1 MTEKYGYTKRKVYLT
16 QGPYIWAGTSVKVS
30 FILLIVAV
38 SRVYPRY
45 AEDRNEKQDKAA
57 AGRKRVNPGAVRRD
71 GRDFQAGH

>member
-1 MTEKYGYTKRKVYLT
+1 MKV
-16 QGPYIWAGTSVKVS
+16 P

-38 SRVYPRY
+38 SRVYLRY

-71 GRDFQAGH
+71 GRDLQAGH